1 MSAKRIRG
9 KNFSEQEEHVLIDLV
24 LLKKDILQ
32 DKKKDAA
39 TWRRKAETWEQ
50 LAAEFRAQTGT
61 DRTCAALREK
71 YDNMKKNS
79 RNKYRGVKNWDHER
93 ELSVAGSSWC
103 SRTSMTD
110 NNEGHIG
117 NITTPLENQFDSDG
131 KCSKYVKGLYFTA
144 NITIHTN
151 PKLFAGNFQLINV
164 AKEENPSISSDS
176 SQLLQ
181 VS

>member
-131 KCSKYVKGLYFTA
+131 KCSKYVKGW
-144 NITIHTN
+144 
-151 PKLFAGNFQLINV
+151 
-164 AKEENPSISSDS
+164 
-176 SQLLQ
+176 
-181 VS
+181 

>member
-93 ELSVAGSSWC
+93 ELSFAGSSWC

-131 KCSKYVKGLYFTA
+131 KCYKYVCKRMVIYSQYNKIYKPKTVCRKLPV
-144 NITIHTN
+144 NKCSQRRKSIH
-151 PKLFAGNFQLINV
+151 QLR
-164 AKEENPSISSDS
+164 
-176 SQLLQ
+176 
-181 VS
+181 